1 MLSVTEILC
10 DNSFDQVEAC
20 NFIKKETLDFAK
32 FLRIPFFFTKHLLA
46 TASVHFTIF
55 KIFYSLYFT
64 SVCFFKQDSYCYSY
78 LILVV

>member
-1 MLSVTEILC
+1 MITVLIRSRPATLLKKRLWIL
-10 DNSFDQVEAC
+10 Q
-20 NFIKKETLDFAK
+20 NFYEYL
-32 FLRIPFFFTKHLLA
+32 FFTKHLLA

-55 KIFYSLYFT
+55 KIFYSSYFT